1 VGSYPWMS
9 AFLAG
14 ARRTAGSSW
23 DGNDGL
29 GVIAGTP
36 TITGLTGIAAD
47 SPLAGATGA
56 HADRRLISVAAMFP
70 GALAG
75 ALLVLPVRFVCPLV
89 IALVI
94 LAVAAV
100 TAVASARSPRT
111 PRSPAA

>member
-1 VGSYPWMS
+1 
-9 AFLAG
+9 
-14 ARRTAGSSW
+14 
-23 DGNDGL
+23 
-29 GVIAGTP
+29 
-36 TITGLTGIAAD
+36 
-47 SPLAGATGA
+47 
-56 HADRRLISVAAMFP
+56 VAAMFP

-75 ALLVLPVRFVCPLV
+75 ALLVLPVRIVCPLV

>member
-14 ARRTAGSSW
+14 ARRTAWSPW

-29 GVIAGTP
+29 GVTAGTP
-36 TITGLTGIAAD
+36 TITGLTAD
-47 SPLAGATGA
+47 SPLAGVTGA
-56 HADRRLISVAAMFP
+56 HAGRRLISVAAMFP

-75 ALLVLPVRFVCPLV
+75 ALLVLPVRIVCPLV